1 MLPKEHIAESPDLQL
16 YLAYAM
22 QSKGRVWDRIIIL
35 ILSGITIML
44 LLVSV
49 VLFLRQT
56 TEVKFVEVTKMG
68 KDFVYNVVSEP
79 LNQTEAAALSIYFL
93 KNYVMDRH
101 RINGVDDRERAE
113 KILSMSSEEVVKQ
126 YKREYQLQ
134 QEKLMGVQRSVEI
147 VSDMAL
153 SPHLHRITFKTK
165 DQKDGE
171 TAEKQWVVI
180 VEHYR
185 LPEKIR
191 KKMTIEEVRMN
202 PYGLY
207 VKKYSWGEGVEE
219 GNDHAK

>member
-1 MLPKEHIAESPDLQL
+1 MPSREKPAMLPDLQL

-22 QSKGRVWDRIIIL
+22 QSKGRMWDRVIIL
-35 ILSGITIML
+35 VLAGLSIIL

-56 TEVKFVEVTKMG
+56 TEVKFVEVIKSG

-79 LNQTEAAALSIYFL
+79 LNQTEAEALSTYFL

-101 RINGVDDRERAE
+101 RINGVDDKERAE
-113 KILSMSSEEVVKQ
+113 KTLVMSSEEVIKH

-134 QEKLMGVQRSVEI
+134 QEKLTGIQRSVEI
-147 VSDMAL
+147 LSDMAL
-153 SPHLHRITFKTK
+153 APHLHRITFKTK

-180 VEHYR
+180 IEYYR
-185 LPEKIR
+185 LPKKIR
-191 KKMTIEEVRMN
+191 EKMTTEEIRLN

-207 VKKYSWGEGVEE
+207 VKKYGWGEGIEE
-219 GNDHAK
+219 GNDRAK

>member
-1 MLPKEHIAESPDLQL
+1 MLPKGQSVELPDLQL

-22 QSKGRVWDRIIIL
+22 QSRGRAWDRILIL
-35 ILSGITIML
+35 ILAGLCIL
-44 LLVSV
+44 LILASV
-49 VLFLRQT
+49 LLSLRQT

-79 LNQTEAAALSIYFL
+79 LHPMEAEALSVYFL

-101 RINGVDDRERAE
+101 RINGVDDKERAE
-113 KILSMSSEEVVKQ
+113 KTLFMSSEEVIKH

-134 QEKLMGVQRSVEI
+134 QEKLAGVQRSVEI
-147 VSDMAL
+147 ISDMAL
-153 SPHLHRITFKTK
+153 APNLHRITFKTN

-171 TAEKQWVVI
+171 TAQKQWVVI
-180 VEHYR
+180 IEHYR
-185 LPEKIR
+185 LPEKTR
-191 KKMTIEEVRMN
+191 KKMSTEALRMN

-207 VKKYSWGEGVEE
+207 IRKYSWGEGIQE